1 MKTISLFLLLS
12 MVTVMSAQAHNH
24 NNRHNNAG
32 VTISIQTFYDE
43 LSPYGDWVYTSDYGY
58 VWRPYFEQPD
68 AFRPYSSNGH
78 WVNTDFGWTWVSDY
92 NWGWATFHYG
102 RWSFDNYLG
111 WMWVPGYDW
120 APAWVTWGNYGD
132 YYGWAPMGPNIY
144 VNNHSNWYAPDPW
157 WTFVPRRHFCATNWN
172 HYIYDRPVQVTN
184 ITYITNVYN
193 NNNNYNSNN
202 NSWYYGPR
210 VSEVERYGNTKVRR
224 MEVVDSHR
232 ADNTGIRNERLS
244 VYRPEVENNRRDS
257 RPTEFRN
264 AEQARKD
271 RRVQPTNARTND
283 PGVNRTRENRTEVR
297 NTTLKSDSRNTI
309 NRETKVEPRSTTQYQ
324 SNRTADVRNDL
335 KSAPRTT
342 SQTEP
347 RTVPSNR
354 GIKAEPR
361 IAAPRQ
367 SNQTYTS
374 QPSERNREE
383 TSEAMRNPRIT
394 ERTSSTN
401 SPAKIENRTSRQTST
416 TTQARE
422 QKSQNPAPSVRNM
435 PSNSETKARV
445 KENVKQ
451 ASGRVETTKN
461 ERTSSANPSRR

>member
-12 MVTVMSAQAHNH
+12 MVTVMSAQAHKH

-43 LSPYGDWVYTSDYGY
+43 LSPYGDWVYTPEYGY
-58 VWRPYFEQPD
+58 VWRPFFDSPD

-92 NWGWATFHYG
+92 DWGWATFHYG

-111 WMWVPGYDW
+111 WMWVPGYEW

-144 VNNHSNWYAPDPW
+144 VSVNSNWYAPDPW
-157 WTFVPRRHFCATNWN
+157 WTFVPRRHFCSANWN
-172 HYIYDRPVQVTN
+172 NYIYDRPVHVTN
-184 ITYITNVYN
+184 ITYITNVY

-210 VSEVERYGNTKVRR
+210 VSEVERYSNTKVRR

-232 ADNTGIRNERLS
+232 ADNTGIRNERLN
-244 VYRPEVENNRRDS
+244 VYRPEVDNSRRDS
-257 RPTEFRN
+257 RPTEYRN

-297 NTTLKSDSRNTI
+297 NSTPKSDSRNTI
-309 NRETKVEPRSTTQYQ
+309 NRETRVEPRYSTPTQA
-324 SNRTADVRNDL
+324 NRTTDVKRDSKATTRPTQVNESRTAPVKRDIKTETRNAT
-335 KSAPRTT
+335 KQANPVYSA
-342 SQTEP
+342 
-347 RTVPSNR
+347 
-354 GIKAEPR
+354 
-361 IAAPRQ
+361 
-367 SNQTYTS
+367 
-374 QPSERNREE
+374 QPSQRANKES
-383 TSEAMRNPRIT
+383 TEAMRNQRTT
-394 ERTSSTN
+394 ERTNSAS
-401 SPAKIENRTSRQTST
+401 SPAKVENRSNRQIST
-416 TTQARE
+416 TAPTRE
-422 QKSQNPAPSVRNM
+422 QKSQNAGPSERSRPA
-435 PSNSETKARV
+435 NSETKARV

>member
-12 MVTVMSAQAHNH
+12 MVTVMSAQAHKH
-24 NNRHNNAG
+24 NNRHNNAR

-43 LSPYGDWVYTSDYGY
+43 LSPYGDWVYTSDFGY
-58 VWRPYFEQPD
+58 VWRPYFEHPD

-92 NWGWATFHYG
+92 DWGWATFHYG

-111 WMWVPGYDW
+111 WMWVPGYEW

-144 VNNHSNWYAPDPW
+144 VSVNSNWYAPDPW

-172 HYIYDRPVQVTN
+172 HYIYDRPVHVTN
-184 ITYITNVYN
+184 ITYITNVY

-210 VSEVERYGNTKVRR
+210 VSEVERYSSTKVRR

-232 ADNTGIRNERLS
+232 ADNTGIRNERLN
-244 VYRPEVENNRRDS
+244 VYRPEVDNSRRDS
-257 RPTEFRN
+257 RPTEYRN

-297 NTTLKSDSRNTI
+297 NSTMKSDSRNTI
-309 NRETKVEPRSTTQYQ
+309 NKGTRVEPRSTTQTQ
-324 SNRTADVRNDL
+324 SNRTTDVRKDTR
-335 KSAPRTT
+335 STPRATP
-342 SQTEP
+342 QTEP
-347 RTVPSNR
+347 RTTPSNR
-354 GIKAEPR
+354 EIKSEPR
-361 IAAPRQ
+361 TAPRQ
-367 SNQTYTS
+367 SNPTYTS
-374 QPSERNREE
+374 KPSGRNRKES
-383 TSEAMRNPRIT
+383 TEAMRSSRTT
-394 ERTSSTN
+394 ERANTTPT
-401 SPAKIENRTSRQTST
+401 PAKIENRTSRQSST
-416 TTQARE
+416 TPQARE
-422 QKSQNPAPSVRNM
+422 QKSQNTTPSVRTT
-435 PSNSETKARV
+435 PANSETKARV
-445 KENVKQ
+445 KEDVKQ
-451 ASGRVETTKN
+451 ASGRMETTKN
-461 ERTSSANPSRR
+461 ERSSSASPSRR